1 MTKKET
7 ALEIT
12 SNQLRA
18 PMRRI
23 RQGLLAALCVCAGA
37 ATATPVTATLSY
49 TFDSTH
55 VFTGSLSGE
64 LHDQGTST
72 TSDDYIDGVTGLTAQ
87 LNGVNL
93 RGSLFMGAYD
103 SSGRRDDLPARLYLD
118 ISLLSAKPG
127 FIVANCSN
135 LADCT
140 AAASAGNYNYF
151 FLRTGA
157 SPNANFF
164 DRLTGNT
171 DVDLKL
177 DSTSA
182 PAWHLSVSAVTNP
195 PPNDVPEPGSLAMV
209 ALGLAG
215 AACSQR
221 RKNWTGPLA
230 DSGHRSLRDR

>member
-1 MTKKET
+1 M
-7 ALEIT
+7 EIT

-72 TSDDYIDGVTGLTAQ
+72 TFDDYIDGVTGLTAQ

-93 RGSLFMGAYD
+93 RGSLFLGAYD
-103 SSGRRDDLPARLYLD
+103 NSGRRDDLPARFYLD
-118 ISLLSAKPG
+118 INLCRQTRASLLP
-127 FIVANCSN
+127 
-135 LADCT
+135 T
-140 AAASAGNYNYF
+140 APTSRTASTASAGNYNYF

-164 DRLTGNT
+164 DRLTGHT

-221 RKNWTGPLA
+221 RKNWTGPVA